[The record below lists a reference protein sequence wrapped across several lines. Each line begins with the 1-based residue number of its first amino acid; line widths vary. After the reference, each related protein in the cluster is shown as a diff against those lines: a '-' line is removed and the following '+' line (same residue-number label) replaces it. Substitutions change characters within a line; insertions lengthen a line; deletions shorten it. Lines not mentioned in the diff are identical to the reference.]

1 MISAGR
7 EATMNDE
14 LSKLL
19 EQQADAK
26 RADEMA
32 RVLEDVH
39 GGYGDHRD
47 Y

>member
-19 EQQADAK
+19 EQQDAE
-26 RADEMA
+26 RADELA
-32 RVLEDVH
+32 RVLEDVR